1 MLAGWPPFTWGPTG
15 LGPRPASLAP
25 IYALGVDA
33 TLLQT
38 MIVAEFNLDSAS
50 PPEFQPAGSLWPL
63 IEASFASIILWFED
77 PC

>member
-1 MLAGWPPFTWGPTG
+1 
-15 LGPRPASLAP
+15 
-25 IYALGVDA
+25 
-33 TLLQT
+33 
-38 MIVAEFNLDSAS
+38 MIVAVFNLDSAS